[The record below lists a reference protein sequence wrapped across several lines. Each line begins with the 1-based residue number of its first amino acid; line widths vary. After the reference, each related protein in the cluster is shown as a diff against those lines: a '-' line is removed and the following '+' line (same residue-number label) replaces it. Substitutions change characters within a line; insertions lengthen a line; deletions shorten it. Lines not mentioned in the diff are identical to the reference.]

1 MYNNKR
7 SQEAEERREQKQ
19 SLRRQAHNY
28 VLDHSFKDRVG
39 NGEVINTVTPDQVI
53 SFLGIQNETADL
65 KLILPYTYGSV
76 VDLKEGFLVQAPQG
90 LVLEN
95 GIKY

>member
-7 SQEAEERREQKQ
+7 SKEATERREQKQ
-19 SLRRQAHNY
+19 SLKRQAHSF

-39 NGEVINTVTPDQVI
+39 NGEVINLSTPQDVI
-53 SFLGIQNETADL
+53 EFLNLNNELPQL
-65 KLILPYTYGSV
+65 KAISPCIYGSV
-76 VDLKEGFLVQAPQG
+76 VDVKEGFLVQAPQG

-95 GIKY
+95 GVKY